1 MHHNS
6 AFTLAFFGPLSA
18 DHTSDAKYAQGCY
31 EFKGYFESALVCSN
45 VLETLSDSQ
54 KQLKCEM
61 ILLKGKAFFHI
72 YQRKIW
78 YVMENRST
86 MSKAEEKELIEECF
100 HCIKETINLLGTA
113 FDNLFLDNEGSQLL
127 DWAMMDCIRET
138 NKLNQCDRCL
148 LCRQYGK
155 GLCKSH
161 IFPKFILK
169 NAPLSQ
175 VESPPSSPVDQS
187 EGYNMGSS
195 KKMPATTEGTV
206 SEIERNSEKA
216 NIKPFLFGLDKHQ
229 MKSAGECWL
238 WMCCKKCEERMS
250 QNAENYFSKQFP
262 TNGRV
267 EYSSWLFSY
276 CCTILFRSLSCV
288 KFPRT
293 VNDEEVYKSFLFC
306 RMHLLS
312 LPIKFG
318 MQDSAT
324 CMSDIEK
331 YQLNQLSQV
340 AFQELKPYLLITP
353 PDIIFKTENHPNV
366 SAPMIAIPWLS
377 PHRLADGRK
386 DLAGRS
392 HYFVAYCNG
401 VSILLKFLPSS
412 SYQLTE
418 SYCISPQCGTY
429 ILPNKGEIVEKIPP
443 GLWVLR
449 HRSSIKGIRDVTEA
463 FRQMGIRTAEKMAST
478 TKFSQILDEIEPEQ
492 QPLPTPTMEQRELT
506 SSTAN
511 TLDIEGSDVR
521 IQKGPPIVQAT
532 KDISLPNVQ
541 LYHSNKP
548 QLSLLPPEF
557 KVTQPL
563 PNSQIDKCIKL
574 PQGHQIVLHSVEET
588 NHLSCFVAVS
598 SDRLDRPY
606 VIFLYNKGSTAYID
620 GAFIETVNKEINL
633 IQFLLDHAIYAEM
646 REQFTAIHQG
656 IKDLLTLLLKGS
668 GFMNLKVFIH
678 FQKCHQSIRGSDDLP
693 SLDTKCSPEGCW
705 YCKDLCH
712 CCLKPAHPWSKGENG
727 QEIPYRF
734 CSKKCMGLLCF
745 HPSKMPQSMFVI
757 DHRDEF
763 KSGKFKGPSVLD
775 ILHINRKEGKQYNT
789 VEFIHLCIGEGSED
803 LPHGELYILWQF
815 HDVDSQFFL
824 AFHIT
829 VECIPLSPLWPS
841 LLGEDD
847 DVVLLQETFLKL
859 EPKLASTIK
868 TAVQALGC
876 ENVQAYI
883 SVFNT

>member
-1 MHHNS
+1 MN
-6 AFTLAFFGPLSA
+6 
-18 DHTSDAKYAQGCY
+18 DARYAQGCY
-31 EFKGYFESALVCSN
+31 ELKGYFESVLVCSN

-54 KQLKCEM
+54 EQLKYEM
-61 ILLKGKAFFHI
+61 ILLKGKASFHI
-72 YQRKIW
+72 YQRKLW
-78 YVMENRST
+78 HVMENRST
-86 MSKAEEKELIEECF
+86 MSKAEEKRLIEECF
-100 HCIKETINLLGTA
+100 NCIKETINLLGTA
-113 FDNLFLDNEGSQLL
+113 LDKLHLDNEGSQLL

-148 LCRQYGK
+148 LCRQYGE

-175 VESPPSSPVDQS
+175 ASSPPSSPVDKS
-187 EGYNMGSS
+187 EGYNLDSS
-195 KKMPATTEGTV
+195 KEMLATIESRV
-206 SEIERNSEKA
+206 SGIKKSSEKV

-250 QNAENYFSKQFP
+250 QNAENYFSKLFP
-262 TNGRV
+262 THGKIQ
-267 EYSSWLFSY
+267 YSSWLFSY

-293 VNDEEVYKSFLFC
+293 VNDEEVYRSFLFC

-318 MQDSAT
+318 MQDSTT
-324 CMSDIEK
+324 CMSDVVK
-331 YQLNQLSQV
+331 YQLKQLSQMT
-340 AFQELKPYLLITP
+340 FQELKPYLLITP
-353 PDIIFKTENHPNV
+353 PDIMFKSENVPDV
-366 SAPMIAIPWLS
+366 STPMIAIPWLA

-401 VSILLKFLPSS
+401 VSILLKFLPSCN
-412 SYQLTE
+412 YQLPE
-418 SYCISPQCGTY
+418 SCCISPQCGTY
-429 ILPNKGEIVEKIPP
+429 IVPNKGEIVEKIPP
-443 GLWVLR
+443 GLWVLH
-449 HRSSIKGIRDVTEA
+449 HRSSIKGVRDVTEA

-478 TKFSQILDEIEPEQ
+478 TKFYQILDEIAMVVPEQ
-492 QPLPTPTMEQRELT
+492 QSSATPTTEKSEL
-506 SSTAN
+506 SSSIVN
-511 TLDIEGSDVR
+511 TLSIEGSDTS
-521 IQKGPPIVQAT
+521 IQKGPPIVQAA
-532 KDISLPNVQ
+532 KDDTLPKIQ

-574 PQGHQIVLHSVEET
+574 PHGHQIVLHSVEET
-588 NHLSCFVAVS
+588 NQLSCFVAVG
-598 SDRLDRPY
+598 SDHPDQPY
-606 VIFLYNKGSTAYID
+606 VIFLYNKGNAAYID
-620 GAFIETVNKEINL
+620 GAFIEMVDKEIHL
-633 IQFLLDHAIYAEM
+633 IQFLLDHAMYAEM
-646 REQFTAIHQG
+646 REQFKAVHQG
-656 IKDLLTLLLKGS
+656 IKNLLTLLLKGS
-668 GFMNLKVFIH
+668 GFMTLKVFIH
-678 FQKCHQSIRGSDDLP
+678 FLKCRQLIRGSDDLP

-712 CCLKPAHPWSKGENG
+712 CCLKPAHPWSKGEYV

-763 KSGKFKGPSVLD
+763 KSGKFKGCSVLD
-775 ILHINRKEGKQYNT
+775 ILYVNRKEGKKYNT
-789 VEFIHLCIGEGSED
+789 VEFIHLCLGDGSED
-803 LPHGELYILWQF
+803 LPLREPYILWQF
-815 HDVDSQFFL
+815 RDVDSQLFL
-824 AFHIT
+824 NFHTT
-829 VECIPLSPLWPS
+829 VECIPLGPLWPS
-841 LLGEDD
+841 LLGEND
-847 DVVLLQETFLKL
+847 DVVALQEASLKL
-859 EPKLASTIK
+859 EPKLASTIN

-876 ENVQAYI
+876 ESVQAYL
-883 SVFNT
+883 SVFNN